1 MDAISDLNR
10 DTRDTPRSHQAIV
23 REITVPRL
31 RRYLDWRG
39 TNPMPSQ
46 SAVQRWADRDSIPGE
61 VWNALEE
68 GGFATLKELAA
79 YAESKKTGAP
89 AAVDAAAP
97 TAQP

>member
-10 DTRDTPRSHQAIV
+10 DTRDTPRSHRSIV

-31 RRYLDWRG
+31 RQFLADRD
-39 TNPMPSQ
+39 PDSVPSQ
-46 SAVQRWADRDSIPGE
+46 SAVQRWGDRDSIPGD

-79 YAESKKTGAP
+79 YAESKKSGVP
-89 AAVDAAAP
+89 AAAEAAT